1 MHLQENYEI
10 EEFYIWL
17 SHDSIMHRFSILF
30 KQQLVVC
37 LNMVYFE
44 ISFNDWIIYS
54 LFQISFQKKFL
65 LYRNQLVNWQC
76 ESFYWFLFNNT
87 FLWKKFVWI
96 VFNPF
101 Y

>member
-30 KQQLVVC
+30 KQQLLVC

-44 ISFNDWIIYS
+44 ISLIIYS
-54 LFQISFQKKFL
+54 LFQISFQKKFVP
-65 LYRNQLVNWQC
+65 YRNQLANWQC
-76 ESFYWFLFNNT
+76 ESFDWFLFNNT
-87 FLWKKFVWI
+87 L
-96 VFNPF
+96 
-101 Y
+101 